1 MTIHP
6 LLRIVLTRPELLA
19 DHAAAYG
26 ALIENEAGKVAG
38 SWAAKI
44 ALYAGAAI
52 MALFAVLFTG
62 IALMLRGT
70 VPSETYP
77 AGWALWAV
85 PLACL
90 LLAVGLGLMAKSKPI
105 EQALAVVKAQLH
117 SDLALLQEASEK

>member
-1 MTIHP
+1 MQIHP

-26 ALIENEAGKVAG
+26 ALIEDEAGKVAG

-44 ALYAGAAI
+44 GLYAGAAV
-52 MALFAVLFTG
+52 MAFFTVMFTG

-70 VPSETYP
+70 LPSESYP

-85 PLACL
+85 PLACFL
-90 LLAVGLGLMAKSKPI
+90 IAAGLALMAKSKTI
-105 EQALAVVKAQLH
+105 EQALAVVKAQLR